1 MPLSTVKKL
10 ELSQA
15 GFSLIELAV
24 VLVIIGILVGGFI
37 GTLGSRID
45 SSRQIETNEA
55 LEKIKVALYGYAMS
69 KVNPLA
75 VVRLPCPDVDNDGV
89 EDFNPLDL
97 TQCETLTGY
106 GNLPWVTLGIERGD
120 AWSSTYSYW
129 VADEYSNTAGFTLA
143 TYAGNVGAVP
153 GSGRIM
159 DATGGNVL
167 SGNVAAVIFSHGKN
181 QFGSIGLDGTART
194 PVPAGA
200 QYADER
206 ENTDNDAVPPV
217 LFISRSVT
225 GDNAPVIFDDI
236 LVWISEYELKGRMA
250 QAGVLP

>member
-1 MPLSTVKKL
+1 MSLSLDKNLKV
-10 ELSQA
+10 SQS

-24 VLVIIGILVGGFI
+24 VLVITGILISGFI

-45 SSRQIETNEA
+45 STRQIETNEA

-69 KVNPLA
+69 RVNPLA
-75 VVRLPCPDVDNDGV
+75 TVRLPCPDVDNDGL

-97 TQCETLTGY
+97 TQCETLTGH
-106 GNLPWVTLGIERGD
+106 GNLPWKTLGIERGD

-129 VADEYSNTAGFTLA
+129 VADEYSNTVGFTLA
-143 TYAGNVGAVP
+143 TDA
-153 GSGRIM
+153 SGTGRVS
-159 DATGGNVL
+159 DASAGNVL

-181 QFGSIGLDGTART
+181 QLGSIGLDDTART
-194 PVPAGA
+194 PVPPGA

-250 QAGVLP
+250 QAGVLPLSP

>member
-1 MPLSTVKKL
+1 MHISTTKNPKF
-10 ELSQA
+10 SQA

-24 VLVIIGILVGGFI
+24 VLVIVGILISGFI

-45 SSRQIETNEA
+45 SARQIETNEA

-69 KVNPLA
+69 RVNPLA

-89 EDFNPLDL
+89 EDIVVA
-97 TQCETLTGY
+97 QCATLTGY
-106 GNLPWVTLGIERGD
+106 GSLPWVTLGIERGD

-143 TYAGNVGAVP
+143 TDA
-153 GSGRIM
+153 SGKGRVS
-159 DATGGNVL
+159 DASAGNVL
-167 SGNVAAVIFSHGKN
+167 SDNVAAVIFSHGKN
-181 QFGSIGLDGTART
+181 QLGSIGLDGTART

-225 GDNAPVIFDDI
+225 GDNAPVVFDDI

-250 QAGVLP
+250 QAGVLPP